1 MSEERRG
8 ALRQKEKPN
17 AKIPHR
23 SLLIAGFAAPAL
35 AATTLRDSS
44 GYCAVIGAHP
54 AKTAGLKTLANASG
68 YASHDAAEQAL
79 KAQHHCNKRP
89 RPQPDAS

>member
-17 AKIPHR
+17 AKIPRR
-23 SLLIAGFAAPAL
+23 SLLIAGIAAPAL
-35 AATTLRDSS
+35 AAQQHFVAQDSS
-44 GYCAVIGAHP
+44 GYCAVIDAHP

-68 YASHDAAEQAL
+68 YDSHDAAEQAL
-79 KAQHHCNKRP
+79 KAQHHCNS
-89 RPQPDAS
+89 AA